1 MPKKKILPEIEITEL
16 ILIKHVSGYKR
27 TFFGEIRR
35 ETNADGNP
43 LLMGK
48 VIVQEGKIWSKAS
61 SQEELRKN
69 LDDICTMK
77 LDCGLQ
83 EDTGETIKIFDEDF
97 FLN

>member
-1 MPKKKILPEIEITEL
+1 MSKKKILPDIIITEL
-16 ILIKHVSGYKR
+16 FLVKADWQR
-27 TFFGEIRR
+27 TFMGTIRR
-35 ETNADGNP
+35 ELDSDENP
-43 LLMGK
+43 VVMGE

-77 LDCGLQ
+77 LDCGLH